1 MNEFISANAVALL
14 ILAFSVLWLICS
26 ALWSWWVEAP
36 PLKQAI
42 ALSPPG
48 KIETPVKVRI
58 SDEYE
63 LWLNFERAGLSLEAL
78 SEKTGGMRAGSDG
91 QPVENPGIPVCVRW
105 QLSARSGGEPVFA
118 GEMRSTGANASSN
131 AVIGRL
137 LGRGEIP
144 AGHYLFSAEIA
155 DDAAELREV
164 PANLTLLLEPE
175 KGHSLAVKIDW
186 SLSLLGSFAVKPVA
200 VIAAA
205 VVAWNVAR
213 IYM

>member
-1 MNEFISANAVALL
+1 MNNFILTNAVALL

-48 KIETPVKVRI
+48 KIEAPVKVRI

-63 LWLNFERAGLSLEAL
+63 LWLNFERAGLSLKTLA
-78 SEKTGGMRAGSDG
+78 EKTGGMSAGSDG
-91 QPVENPGIPVCVRW
+91 QPVETPGIPVSVRW
-105 QLSARSGGEPVFA
+105 QLSARSGGNPVFA
-118 GEMRSTGANASSN
+118 GELQSTGANSSSR
-131 AVIGRL
+131 AAIGRL
-137 LGRGEIP
+137 LGRGNIP
-144 AGHYLFSAEIA
+144 AGNYLFNAEIVG
-155 DDAAELREV
+155 DAAELHDV

-205 VVAWNVAR
+205 VVAWNIAR